1 MSETTTATEAPNLRL
16 HPADVL
22 MCLLATL
29 LAPMFVCATA
39 GDIVLARMAA
49 IETINDYRTR
59 NHADLIAVAQ
69 IIGYGLAALGSLSL
83 SMADDISLSMTL
95 RLRGNANACTRSA
108 EHNRRAIR
116 QSRDDDPIH
125 NPAATPEIHESWFTS
140 PEADFQPE
148 FETFLSPDAERL
160 LAAETKARLWAP
172 QPIRPQAPIAAST
185 PAWQVPENSDPRTQ
199 AIAMVKQALK
209 IDAGIPN
216 LPPAERAEAVLRV
229 AELNSIANQL
239 LTANGL
245 SPPSFGGL
253 ESPSGHL

>member
-1 MSETTTATEAPNLRL
+1 MSETTTTEAPIHRLR
-16 HPADVL
+16 PSEVL
-22 MCLLATL
+22 ITLLAAL
-29 LAPMFVCATA
+29 LAPMFICATA

-49 IETINDYRTR
+49 IETINDYRAR

-83 SMADDISLSMTL
+83 SMADDLSLSMTL

-116 QSRDDDPIH
+116 QNRDNDPIH
-125 NPAATPEIHESWFTS
+125 NPAATPEIHESWFTC
-140 PEADFQPE
+140 PEADFQPK

-160 LAAETKARLWAP
+160 LAAESKARLWGPRPVAD
-172 QPIRPQAPIAAST
+172 PQAPIAVPSAT
-185 PAWQVPENSDPRTQ
+185 PPATPMATFEIPENSDLRTQ

-209 IDAGIPN
+209 IDAGIPH
-216 LPPAERAEAVLRV
+216 LPPAERAEAAYRV

-239 LTANGL
+239 LAGL
-245 SPPSFGGL
+245 DPP
-253 ESPSGHL
+253 PA